1 MLTYLCPLFAKDWLE
16 VPDKVG
22 VVTVNLNE
30 GTVVEGVE
38 APVVTVGLADIAGD
52 APAWEADGK
61 GFRVIY
67 ISEKTYTIK
76 YHQSQIFLNKTKTA
90 EEWIN
95 PNSNPML

>member
-38 APVVTVGLADIAGD
+38 APVVTVGLANIAGD
-52 APAWEADGK
+52 APAWEEQME
-61 GFRVIY
+61 RVLELYIY
-67 ISEKTYTIK
+67 QRKPI
-76 YHQSQIFLNKTKTA
+76 Q
-90 EEWIN
+90 
-95 PNSNPML
+95 